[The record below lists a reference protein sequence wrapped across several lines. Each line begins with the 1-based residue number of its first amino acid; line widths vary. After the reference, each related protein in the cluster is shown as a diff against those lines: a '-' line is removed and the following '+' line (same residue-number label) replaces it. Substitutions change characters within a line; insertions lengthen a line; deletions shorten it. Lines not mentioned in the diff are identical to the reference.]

1 VLTWL
6 RSWKGGV
13 VISAACLLAGLVRV
27 VAAPLDLLT
36 VALVPLAVAY
46 AVAAVVERRTSN
58 ARRAVARVDGADPMP
73 WSTQPSR
80 LAAWLRAERGY
91 AREGPVILSVATST
105 KDRVGAV
112 LAIAAGVLGLVLV
125 FQGHDGRHG
134 HTPAAPVG
142 HVSPA
147 SGLVDDG

>member
-13 VISAACLLAGLVRV
+13 AISAACLLAGLVRV

-36 VALVPLAVAY
+36 VALFPLAVAY

-58 ARRAVARVDGADPMP
+58 ARRAGFRVDGADPMP

-91 AREGPVILSVATST
+91 AREGPVLLSLATST

-112 LAIAAGVLGLVLV
+112 LAIAAGVVGLLLV
-125 FQGHDGRHG
+125 FHDRGSPDA
-134 HTPAAPVG
+134 HTPAAPISQVA
-142 HVSPA
+142 PA
-147 SGLVDDG
+147 SE

>member
-1 VLTWL
+1 
-6 RSWKGGV
+6 
-13 VISAACLLAGLVRV
+13 
-27 VAAPLDLLT
+27 
-36 VALVPLAVAY
+36 
-46 AVAAVVERRTSN
+46 
-58 ARRAVARVDGADPMP
+58 MP

-134 HTPAAPVG
+134 HTPAAPIGQVG
-142 HVSPA
+142 PA
-147 SGLVDDG
+147 SGQFDDG

>member
-13 VISAACLLAGLVRV
+13 TISAACLLAGLVRV

-36 VALVPLAVAY
+36 VALFPLAVAY

-58 ARRAVARVDGADPMP
+58 ARRAGIRVDGADPMP

-105 KDRVGAV
+105 KDRLGAV

-125 FQGHDGRHG
+125 FQDRGSPDD
-134 HTPAAPVG
+134 HTPAAPISQVA
-142 HVSPA
+142 PA
-147 SGLVDDG
+147 SE

>member
-1 VLTWL
+1 MLTWL

-13 VISAACLLAGLVRV
+13 AISAACLLAGLVRV

-36 VALVPLAVAY
+36 VALFPLAVAY

-58 ARRAVARVDGADPMP
+58 ARRAAIRVDGTDPMS

-105 KDRVGAV
+105 KDRVGAA

-125 FQGHDGRHG
+125 FQDPGSADD
-134 HTPAAPVG
+134 HTPAAPISQVA
-142 HVSPA
+142 PA
-147 SGLVDDG
+147 SE

>member
-13 VISAACLLAGLVRV
+13 AISAACLLAGLVRV

-36 VALVPLAVAY
+36 VALFPLAVAY

-58 ARRAVARVDGADPMP
+58 ARRAGIRVDGADPMP

-134 HTPAAPVG
+134 RTPAAPIGQVG
-142 HVSPA
+142 PA
-147 SGLVDDG
+147 SGQIDDG

>member
-6 RSWKGGV
+6 RSWKGGAV
-13 VISAACLLAGLVRV
+13 VSAACLLAGLVRV

-36 VALVPLAVAY
+36 VALFPLAAAY

-58 ARRAVARVDGADPMP
+58 ARRAATRIDGTDPMP
-73 WSTQPSR
+73 WSTQPFR

-105 KDRVGAV
+105 KDRVGAA

-125 FQGHDGRHG
+125 FQDRGSADD
-134 HTPAAPVG
+134 HTPAAPISQVAPG
-142 HVSPA
+142 SE
-147 SGLVDDG
+147 

>member
-1 VLTWL
+1 MLTWL
-6 RSWKGGV
+6 RSWKGGLV
-13 VISAACLLAGLVRV
+13 VAAACLVAGLVRV

-36 VALVPLAVAY
+36 VGLFPLAVAY
-46 AVAAVVERRTSN
+46 GVAAEVERRMSN
-58 ARRAVARVDGADPMP
+58 ARRAATRADGADPMP

-91 AREGPVILSVATST
+91 AREGAVVVPPATST

-125 FQGHDGRHG
+125 FQGHDGREG
-134 HTPAAPVG
+134 HTPAAPIG
-142 HVSPA
+142 HASPA
-147 SGLVDDG
+147 SGPVDDG